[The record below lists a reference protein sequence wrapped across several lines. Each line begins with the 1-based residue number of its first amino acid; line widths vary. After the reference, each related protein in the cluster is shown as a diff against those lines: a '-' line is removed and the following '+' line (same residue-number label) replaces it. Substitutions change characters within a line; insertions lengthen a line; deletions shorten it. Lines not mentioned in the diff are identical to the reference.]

1 MRWSKLSLHLTWNF
15 GSSCVFIPPSD

>member
-15 GSSCVFIPPSD
+15 GGSCVFIPPSD